1 MPIDLNTIDHLASLA
16 KLEFTEVEKLEL
28 KADLENI
35 TAFFDKITELNTD
48 NLVPLVYMNEDINVL
63 RPDEIE
69 KLTTCEEALAN
80 APKSNS
86 RFFIVPKVIKGS

>member
-16 KLEFTEVEKLEL
+16 KLEFTEEEKLEL

-35 TAFFDKITELNTD
+35 TAFFDKITELSTD
-48 NLVPLVYMNEDINVL
+48 NLVPLVYMNEDVNVL

-69 KLTTCEEALAN
+69 KLTTCEEAFAN

-86 RFFIVPKVIKGS
+86 GFFIVPKVIKGS